1 MIPQY
6 KSSNHFS
13 QILSRLSADMII
25 SECCGLLKVYE
36 EERELKY
43 DTLAF
48 CGLSGAVLAPI
59 IAHRLGKDLLLVRK
73 HGGKDD
79 SASGREFPVE
89 GNVGA
94 ERIVVVDD
102 LIYTGATMSNIV
114 RGIRKHTEAKI
125 VGLLLY
131 ADDLGEEI
139 GSSLPE
145 VDFSLPGDTNFTKMI
160 SSANYYKEEEC
171 DSTAKTLTGTS
182 QETMVKTSSPTT
194 VGYRFRK
201 SRTQPTTARK

>member
-1 MIPQY
+1 MIPKY
-6 KSSNHFS
+6 VASTHFS
-13 QILSRLSADMII
+13 QILSRLSADAII

-79 SASGREFPVE
+79 SSAGSAGFSVE

-102 LIYTGATMSNIV
+102 LIFTGATMSNIV

-131 ADDLGEEI
+131 ADDLEI
-139 GSSLPE
+139 GSGLPK

-171 DSTAKTLTGTS
+171 DSTAKTLIGTS
-182 QETMVKTSSPTT
+182 PETMVKTSSPTT